1 MNGLDMTEFDEIWPG
16 GPRFAKD
23 GRVFQLSTDS
33 VMLAEFVNVKRVRR
47 CLDLGSGGG
56 VLSILLGYKSPDME
70 ITGVEIQERW
80 AELSRLNMLEN
91 GLSDRVKVVTADLRE
106 YVPLLPVGSFDLV
119 VSNPP
124 YFPSGSGK
132 SSPDGGR
139 ASAREEK
146 SCTLSD
152 ICAAASRALR
162 WGGSLAL
169 VHRPERLSEIF
180 CAMTAA
186 GIEPKRLRAVCGS
199 AGRAPCLVLA
209 EGRRGGNPGLAVEA
223 PLILTDADGGD
234 SEEVRRIYH
243 RGEFAPGA
251 KGAETI

>member
-1 MNGLDMTEFDEIWPG
+1 MSMTEFDEIWPS

-23 GRVFQLSTDS
+23 GGVFRLSTDS
-33 VMLAEFVNVKRVRR
+33 VMLAEFVNVKHVRR

-56 VLSILLGYKSPDME
+56 VLGILLGYKSPGME
-70 ITGVEIQERW
+70 ITGVEIQEQW
-80 AELSRLNMLEN
+80 AELSRMNMQEN
-91 GLSDRVKVVTADLRE
+91 GLDNRVKIVTADLRE
-106 YVPLLPVGSFDLV
+106 YVTLIPAGSYDLV

-132 SSPDGGR
+132 SAPDESR

-169 VHRPERLSEIF
+169 VHRPERLSGIF

-186 GIEPKRLRAVCGS
+186 GIEPKRLRAVCTS
-199 AGRAPCLVLA
+199 AGRAPCLVLV
-209 EGRRGGNPGLAVEA
+209 EGRRGGNPGLTFEA
-223 PLILTDADGGD
+223 PLILTDTDGGD

-243 RGEFAPGA
+243 RGEFSPESRGEE
-251 KGAETI
+251 K